1 MSATAGADT
10 RGELTTD
17 ECRRVIDEIAGVN
30 PNVFLILTGGEPL
43 LRKDIWDV
51 AAYASEKR
59 FTTVF
64 GTNGVL
70 LREREA
76 KLMRE
81 RGVLGASISLDSTD
95 ARKHDAFRR
104 LPNAWDGAVRA
115 TKVLNDEGLDFSLHM
130 SVTDWNVGE
139 VPAMVDLAKELG
151 AKVLNFF
158 FLVRTGRGR
167 DLTDIDPAAYE
178 RILTWLAKAQGVGAG
193 PPSFV
198 QRLLGRASAVEIP
211 TAFEDPWST
220 PVGRADGLLIR
231 AKCAP
236 HFRRIIWELNPQS
249 PLLKNYAHG
258 SCPAGKYYCRIT
270 PDGDVTPCP
279 YMPVAAGNLRASSFA
294 DLWRSAPVFDDLREP
309 KLGGRCGACE
319 FSKVCGGCRCRAYAT
334 YGDYLAEDPACGY
347 QPGAHGGQVIELPA
361 SLTFGLAVEEELTWE
376 SEARERLKAIPSF
389 ARGMVVKAVEAY
401 ARGRGITVVTAAVLA
416 EVRSTWGARFRPRE

>member
-1 MSATAGADT
+1 MSNNRYAWSAPALGGRAGVCETAMPVSTPYTAYSVSWNLTQRCNLECAHCYMSAFARADT

-17 ECRRVIDEIAGVN
+17 ECRRVIDEIAAVN

-43 LRKDIWDV
+43 LRKDIWDIAGY
-51 AAYASEKR
+51 AAEKR

-76 KLMRE
+76 RLMRE
-81 RGVLGASISLDSTD
+81 HGVLGASISLDSTD
-95 ARKHDAFRR
+95 PRKHDAFRR

-115 TKVLNDEGLDFSLHM
+115 TRVLADAGLDFSVHM

-198 QRLLGRASAVEIP
+198 QRLLGRAPVEPASA
-211 TAFEDPWST
+211 AFEDPWST
-220 PVGRADGLLIR
+220 PVGRA
-231 AKCAP
+231 
-236 HFRRIIWELNPQS
+236 
-249 PLLKNYAHG
+249 
-258 SCPAGKYYCRIT
+258 
-270 PDGDVTPCP
+270 
-279 YMPVAAGNLRASSFA
+279 
-294 DLWRSAPVFDDLREP
+294 
-309 KLGGRCGACE
+309 
-319 FSKVCGGCRCRAYAT
+319 
-334 YGDYLAEDPACGY
+334 
-347 QPGAHGGQVIELPA
+347 
-361 SLTFGLAVEEELTWE
+361 
-376 SEARERLKAIPSF
+376 
-389 ARGMVVKAVEAY
+389 
-401 ARGRGITVVTAAVLA
+401 
-416 EVRSTWGARFRPRE
+416 